1 MKQGLRTAVVSV
13 ALIAMIALSSN
24 LHLKILS
31 AALLIV
37 YIVLDNLVRHK
48 MDSMA

>member
-1 MKQGLRTAVVSV
+1 MKQGLRTAVVLV
-13 ALIAMIALSSN
+13 ALIAMIALSNN

-37 YIVLDNLVRHK
+37 YVVLDNLVRRK
-48 MDSMA
+48 LDSTA